1 MGSTMSIEEMEAMRI
16 NAMLHG
22 QDVEFMC
29 DIDNIDEERD
39 YYDASEFTAKELKK
53 RKTSEKQSGKQSGK
67 SRTKKKEGRAATD
80 ITDTGMLSASVKTYP
95 QYEKLYTFPMTV
107 SLLQHSIHYKE
118 QDWGIP
124 SREVEYRVE
133 LVTNAGENKII
144 AEKFNG
150 KNSKQAEM
158 AYDGKVRYFKIICA
172 ADSIPSRIRQIGFIQ
187 VYRGYESEQFKV
199 TKLINVEACK
209 NCNVEMRSLE
219 KRIGA
224 AISTIKGMK

>member
-1 MGSTMSIEEMEAMRI
+1 MGSAMSIEEMEAMRI

-29 DIDNIDEERD
+29 DASDIDEERD

-53 RKTSEKQSGKQSGK
+53 RKTSGKQSGK
-67 SRTKKKEGRAATD
+67 GRARKKEGRAATD
-80 ITDTGMLSASVKTYP
+80 ITVTGMISTCVKTYP

-107 SLLQHSIHYKE
+107 SLLQHSIHWKE

-133 LVTNAGENKII
+133 LITNAGENKII

-158 AYDGKVRYFKIICA
+158 AYEGKVRYFKIICE
-172 ADSIPSRIRQIGFIQ
+172 ADSIPARIRQIGFIQ
-187 VYRGYESEQFKV
+187 VYRECETEQFKV
-199 TKLINVEACK
+199 RKLINIDACK

-219 KRIGA
+219 KRVGA